1 MSLQNLLAIQRLQAH
16 ATDAEAVRKLL
27 AAAGRNLADA
37 RVTAIGSDSRFD
49 AAYKCVMQCAMLG
62 LWAHGYR
69 TSTNQPGHHQTA
81 IQCLPLTLGVPAA
94 TVIVLDG
101 LRKLRNVNDYVGD
114 PIPAAALAACLG
126 EADALLELTMQWLR
140 EHRPGLLA

>member
-1 MSLQNLLAIQRLQAH
+1 MSLRNLLAIQRLQEHTA
-16 ATDAEAVRKLL
+16 DPEAVRKLF

-37 RVTAIGSDSRFD
+37 RITAIGADSRFD
-49 AAYKCVMQCAMLG
+49 IAYKCVMQCAMLG

-81 IQCLPLTLGVPAA
+81 IQCLPLTLGVPAT
-94 TVIVLDG
+94 TVTVLDG

-114 PIPAAALAACLG
+114 PIPASALATCIE
-126 EADALLELTMQWLR
+126 EAGALLELTGLWLR
-140 EHRPGLLA
+140 EHRPELLG